1 MCERSLDSTSCPD
14 GTRRGRY
21 VSSNRDISAESKRTD
36 GLLAVQYDDK
46 VGDVRTDL
54 QAPADAARRDT
65 RRRRPGAVGEA
76 RDDEA

>member
-1 MCERSLDSTSCPD
+1 MCESGLDSAARPD
-14 GTRRGRY
+14 GARRGRY
-21 VSSNRDISAESKRTD
+21 VSSNRDISTERKRTD

>member
-14 GTRRGRY
+14 GARRGGY
-21 VSSNRDISAESKRTD
+21 VSSNGDISAESKRTD